1 LDSRDDALSRLTGG
15 IGGRGPGET
24 KLEIGRRRA
33 RERIQRLENEL
44 KQLIKQRAQ
53 RRHKRL
59 SAEIPTV
66 AIVGYTNAG
75 KSTLLNTLTQA
86 GVLAENR
93 LFATLDPRARQLLLP
108 CQQQVILSDTV
119 GFIRDMPETLFTA
132 FRATFEEAA
141 DADVLV
147 EVVDV
152 SDPEHPEHMRATA
165 ELLAQLD
172 LGDRPRI
179 TVLNKIDLVN
189 TAEWE
194 PSSLD
199 PKTIALSATDPR
211 TTGCLLDRLSYVLA
225 QRSSS
230 TYSTDELLPM

>member
-1 LDSRDDALSRLTGG
+1 
-15 IGGRGPGET
+15 
-24 KLEIGRRRA
+24 
-33 RERIQRLENEL
+33 
-44 KQLIKQRAQ
+44 
-53 RRHKRL
+53 
-59 SAEIPTV
+59 
-66 AIVGYTNAG
+66 
-75 KSTLLNTLTQA
+75 
-86 GVLAENR
+86 
-93 LFATLDPRARQLLLP
+93 
-108 CQQQVILSDTV
+108 
-119 GFIRDMPETLFTA
+119 
-132 FRATFEEAA
+132 
-141 DADVLV
+141 
-147 EVVDV
+147 
-152 SDPEHPEHMRATA
+152 MRATA